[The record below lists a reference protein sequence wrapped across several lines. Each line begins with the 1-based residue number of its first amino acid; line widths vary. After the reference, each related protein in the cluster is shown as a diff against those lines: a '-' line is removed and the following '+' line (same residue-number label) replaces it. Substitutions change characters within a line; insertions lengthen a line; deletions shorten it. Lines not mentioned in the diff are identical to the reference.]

1 MMAERIVFM
10 IVPLVVLDARHM
22 RRWIEARC
30 AAEHKEVKLFSPYG
44 ADTAKTQLAE
54 TQRVAGTEQEEN

>member
-10 IVPLVVLDARHM
+10 IVLLVVLDARHM

-30 AAEHKEVKLFSPYG
+30 AAEHKEAKLFSAYG
-44 ADTAKTQLAE
+44 PDTAKTQLAE
-54 TQRVAGTEQEEN
+54 AQRVTGTEQEES